1 MVGIYKITNN
11 INNHC
16 YIGQSRNIEKRW
28 YNHKNDSTNQNSE
41 KYNYPLYCGFRK
53 YGIRNFTFEVLEE
66 CSIEELNEKEKYW
79 IEYYKP
85 KYNQT
90 TGGDY
95 RIVPQKLTYE
105 QVQEIQK
112 ILIEDQNF
120 KISNRELGDL
130 YGVSGKDTIR
140 DINVGRTWY
149 NENLHY
155 PLRISKFTGFRKD
168 LIQKNTC
175 KKCGKEISKKSTY
188 CIKCYKVIEK
198 EKAIKNKKNY
208 QNPRVTREELKKLI
222 REEPFTKIG
231 NEYGFSDNA
240 IRKWCKNYSLPYT
253 KKEIN
258 SYNDEEWK
266 SI

>member
-90 TGGDY
+90 SGGDY

-112 ILIEDQNF
+112 ILIEDQDF
-120 KISNRELGDL
+120 KIS
-130 YGVSGKDTIR
+130 
-140 DINVGRTWY
+140 
-149 NENLHY
+149 
-155 PLRISKFTGFRKD
+155 
-168 LIQKNTC
+168 
-175 KKCGKEISKKSTY
+175 
-188 CIKCYKVIEK
+188 
-198 EKAIKNKKNY
+198 
-208 QNPRVTREELKKLI
+208 REELKKLI

-231 NEYGFSDNA
+231 NEYGFSDSA
-240 IRKWCKNYSLPYT
+240 IRKLCKNYSLPYT